1 MAVTVGGGYT
11 DSVARVLEAAQE
23 STEPVMGGIE
33 AAIEVAEVD
42 PDGARAL
49 LWRLQGDW
57 ETLEQ
62 LAHGIGGEPTQAAM
76 RVGAA
81 IQLARAE
88 LASPEPQL
96 RRLLPELMGW
106 LGGRELSPAD

>member
-1 MAVTVGGGYT
+1 MAVTVEGGYT
-11 DSVARVLEAAQE
+11 DSVARVFEAAQE
-23 STEPVMGGIE
+23 STEPLLGGIE
-33 AAIEVAEVD
+33 AAIELAEVD
-42 PDGARAL
+42 PDGARAW

-57 ETLEQ
+57 KMLDH
-62 LAHGIGGEPTQAAM
+62 LAEGIGGEPTEAAL

-81 IQLARAE
+81 IQSARAE

-106 LGGRELSPAD
+106 LGRRELSQPD